1 MKKNTLGKLVVALLF
16 AIIVL
21 KMLFVPGPISIG
33 TMVALGLGILVA
45 LGFSLQKFIKKIVKM
60 KLGHE
65 SLFTRKPPEL
75 FRL

>member
-45 LGFSLQKFIKKIVKM
+45 LGFSLQKNKKKN
-60 KLGHE
+60 
-65 SLFTRKPPEL
+65 S
-75 FRL
+75 